1 MTRDSLY
8 YVAAGIL
15 CAAFVLAP
23 ARTQTRI
30 RSHSHEFNINVQG
43 NAEHCADLKVGSSGE
58 IAQVNDSVTL
68 QKSEAPVLEIGA
80 LDHGVIHVVGWNQP
94 QYAVETCKIAV
105 AGDRAAADQLVR
117 GISVTR
123 SAGRFSTNGPTSDS
137 GDWQWQ
143 VYFMV
148 HAPKDAAL
156 DLETKNGPISVKGVS
171 GTVKVRATNGP
182 ISLSDVSGAVDA
194 HTTNG
199 PISFSGSGGDVRLN
213 ARNGPISVSLPN
225 DVWNGA
231 LLEARTVNGP
241 LSVHVPATFRSGLRL
256 ETSRNS
262 PLDCRINA
270 CRNAFSD
277 LTGDQRTLQLN
288 GAGDTVRLS
297 THNGPVSV
305 TTGEHHKVI

>member
-8 YVAAGIL
+8 YAAAGIL
-15 CAAFVLAP
+15 CAAFLLTP

-30 RSHSHEFNINVQG
+30 RTHSHDFNINVQG
-43 NAEHCADLKVGSSGE
+43 DAEHCADLKVSSSGE
-58 IAQVNDSVTL
+58 LAQVNDSFTL

-94 QYAVETCKIAV
+94 QYTVETCKIAV
-105 AGDRAAADQLVR
+105 AGDRASADQLVR

-123 SAGRFSTNGPTSDS
+123 SAGRFSTSGPASDS

-148 HAPKDAAL
+148 HAPQSAAL

-199 PISFSGSGGDVRLN
+199 PISFSGSGGDVRLS
-213 ARNGPISVSLPN
+213 AQNGPISVSLPN

-241 LSVHVPATFRSGLRL
+241 LSVHLPSTFRSGVRL

-262 PLDCRINA
+262 PLDCQIDA

-277 LTGDQRTLQLN
+277 LTSDQRTLQLN
-288 GAGDTVRLS
+288 GASDTIRLS
-297 THNGPVSV
+297 THNGPLSVS
-305 TTGEHHKVI
+305 TGVRHKII